1 MVAGSF
7 FSGNSNSETRMANAG
22 PSTPI
27 RNYGGNMGFQQD
39 FGAGRVNNVRPKP
52 GVSTQDAY
60 GVAPVKKVEKQR
72 EENKYRKIAQGDTS
86 PYSDEGFNQ
95 YMKKFY
101 GEGTDSN
108 TYQNMPGVLKRNLK
122 DSYRDDVDSGY
133 FSPSDLS
140 SRFAGDTL
148 IASADLNTSPIRFAG
163 DASPTKSPSS
173 TGLGITSRSIK
184 QSTPTGRSSQFSGDG
199 KGLSKTFSRPGLG
212 ISRGFGRSG
221 GGTNTSSTGRKGGI
235 SKSTSRGQGGGTA
248 SRSKGGSFGGSR
260 RSNTGS
266 KSSSRG
272 TSGSRGRGGTGTGSS
287 RSGGTTG
294 RKASSRSRGRT
305 GRSRSQCDIRTKI
318 DIAPLTNV
326 DLTRDDLANVAYF
339 VKEVK

>member
-1 MVAGSF
+1 MVANSF

-52 GVSTQDAY
+52 GVSIQDAY

-101 GEGTDSN
+101 GEGTDSGLYKN
-108 TYQNMPGVLKRNLK
+108 YPNYMKQNLR

-140 SRFAGDTL
+140 SRIAGDTL

-173 TGLGITSRSIK
+173 TG
-184 QSTPTGRSSQFSGDG
+184 
-199 KGLSKTFSRPGLG
+199 
-212 ISRGFGRSG
+212 FG
-221 GGTNTSSTGRKGGI
+221 TKTSSTESSGGSGGI
-235 SKSTSRGQGGGTA
+235 NRSQSRRSGRSTSA
-248 SRSKGGSFGGSR
+248 SRGGVSRSGS

-294 RKASSRSRGRT
+294 RKASSASRGRT

-318 DIAPLTNV
+318 DIGPLTNV